1 MSTQVQTVLGPIA
14 ADALGLTLMH
24 EHLKVGYPGWEVD
37 TTLRFEREREL
48 ELAVQRLQELAHLG
62 VSTFVDPC
70 PMELARDPE
79 FMAEVSRYS
88 GVHVIC
94 ATGLYVEAG
103 LDLAGFPAYF
113 RAMDSERIERVYAD
127 ELRSGIGAQRI
138 RPGLVKCAT
147 GPDRMGAHEERALRA
162 GARAALA
169 AGVRVTTHTT
179 QGTLGPEQLDVLTS
193 EGLPAHQVIIGHCD
207 WNHDPRYHLSLLR
220 RGCYVGF
227 DTVGVESICPEELRI
242 KNLLELLEAG
252 FERQLVLSHD
262 NIGCWHFSP
271 GDEPEP
277 MRLLSALPQRRYTYL
292 FEEFLPRL
300 RAAGVEGKTVDG
312 LLIENPRRFFAGEKP

>member
-1 MSTQVQTVLGPIA
+1 
-14 ADALGLTLMH
+14 
-24 EHLKVGYPGWEVD
+24 
-37 TTLRFEREREL
+37 
-48 ELAVQRLQELAHLG
+48 
-62 VSTFVDPC
+62 
-70 PMELARDPE
+70 
-79 FMAEVSRYS
+79 
-88 GVHVIC
+88 
-94 ATGLYVEAG
+94 
-103 LDLAGFPAYF
+103 
-113 RAMDSERIERVYAD
+113 MDSERIERVYAE

-179 QGTLGPEQLDVLTS
+179 LGTLGPEQLDVLTS
-193 EGLPAHQVIIGHCD
+193 EGLPAHHAIIGHCD
-207 WNHDPRYHLSLLR
+207 WNHDPQYHLSLLR

-252 FERQLVLSHD
+252 FARQLVISHD

-271 GDEPEP
+271 GDVPEP

-300 RAAGVEGKTVDG
+300 RAAGVDDRTIDV
-312 LLIENPRRFFAGEKP
+312 LLIDNPRRFFSGEKP